1 MKKTF
6 SILAASAAL
15 FLTVTPFAHAGTP
28 AKKHVAKKTAKATTV
43 DYNTVV
49 IRDTDPKTQTVGTEV
64 GNDAPHEERNP
75 SQHPELFQYNR

>member
-15 FLTVTPFAHAGTP
+15 FLTVTPFATAGTP
-28 AKKHVAKKTAKATTV
+28 AK
-43 DYNTVV
+43 NTVV
-49 IRDTDPKTQTVGTEV
+49 IRASQPQAVTAGSEI